1 MSSNQGNLK
10 MAAVGDYE
18 SILPFQAVGIDPF
31 VAERNGESDDQDI
44 QTLLR
49 RLMREKYAVVF
60 LVDSLFKGHQGF
72 IRELNENY
80 PISIIPVPGVRG
92 STGIGVEAI
101 RESVERAVGMDIFSV
116 E

>member
-1 MSSNQGNLK
+1 

-31 VAERNGESDDQDI
+31 VAESNGESDNQDI

-49 RLMREKYAVVF
+49 RLLREKYAVVF
-60 LVDSLFKGHQGF
+60 LVDNLFKVHQGF

-80 PISIIPVPGVRG
+80 PISIIPVPGVHG

>member
-1 MSSNQGNLK
+1 MSSNHENLK

-31 VAERNGESDDQDI
+31 VAGQNGESDDQDL
-44 QTLLR
+44 QPLLR
-49 RLMREKYAVVF
+49 RLLREQYAVVF
-60 LVDSLFKGHQGF
+60 LVDSLFEEHQEF
-72 IRELNENY
+72 VRELNEDY
-80 PISIIPVPGVRG
+80 QISIIPVPGVHG

>member
-1 MSSNQGNLK
+1 MSSNPGKLK

-31 VAERNGESDDQDI
+31 VAEREQGKEDI
-44 QTLLR
+44 RNLLR
-49 RLMREKYAVVF
+49 RLLREQYAVVF
-60 LVDSLFKGHQGF
+60 LLDRYFETHQDL
-72 IRELNENY
+72 IKELNEDY
-80 PISIIPVPGVRG
+80 PISILPVPGVHG
-92 STGIGVEAI
+92 STGVGVEAI

>member
-1 MSSNQGNLK
+1 MSSNPGNLK

-18 SILPFQAVGIDPF
+18 SILPFQAVGIDPY
-31 VAERNGESDDQDI
+31 VAGQDDATEDLE
-44 QTLLR
+44 TLLR
-49 RLMREKYAVVF
+49 QLLREQYAVVF
-60 LVDSLFKGHQGF
+60 LVDNLFTANQEF
-72 IRELNENY
+72 IRELNEGY
-80 PISIIPVPGVRG
+80 PISILPVPGVHG

>member
-1 MSSNQGNLK
+1 
-10 MAAVGDYE
+10 
-18 SILPFQAVGIDPF
+18 
-31 VAERNGESDDQDI
+31 VAESNGESDNQDI

-49 RLMREKYAVVF
+49 RLLREKYAVVF
-60 LVDSLFKGHQGF
+60 LVDNLFKVHQGF

-80 PISIIPVPGVRG
+80 PISIIPVPGVHG

>member
-1 MSSNQGNLK
+1 

-31 VAERNGESDDQDI
+31 VADQNGKSDDQDL
-44 QTLLR
+44 QNLLR
-49 RLMREKYAVVF
+49 RLLREKYAVVF
-60 LVDSLFKGHQGF
+60 LLDSLFKAHQEF
-72 IRELNENY
+72 IRELNEDY
-80 PISIIPVPGVRG
+80 AISIIPVPGVHG

>member
-31 VAERNGESDDQDI
+31 VAESNGESDNQDI

-49 RLMREKYAVVF
+49 RLLREKYAVVF
-60 LVDSLFKGHQGF
+60 LVDSLFKVHQGF

-80 PISIIPVPGVRG
+80 PISIIPVPGVHG

>member
-1 MSSNQGNLK
+1 

-31 VAERNGESDDQDI
+31 VAGQQNEGEDNQDL

-49 RLMREKYAVVF
+49 RLLREQYAVVF
-60 LVDSLFKGHQGF
+60 LLDSLFKGHQEF
-72 IRELNENY
+72 IRELNEDY
-80 PISIIPVPGVRG
+80 PISIIPVPGVHG

>member
-31 VAERNGESDDQDI
+31 VAESNGESDNQDI

-49 RLMREKYAVVF
+49 RLLREKYAVVF
-60 LVDSLFKGHQGF
+60 LVDNLFKVHQGF

-80 PISIIPVPGVRG
+80 PISIIPVPGVHG